1 MKKRKLIVLMLCVS
15 LVLSLA
21 VFGCGG
27 TNAPESDTAAVD
39 NSVEDTA
46 NLNIMYYAMGY
57 GTQWME
63 ALVKA
68 FEEKYPGVNV
78 NLEIVR
84 TAGVIENS
92 LRNPDYN
99 DVDLYFSKSEGYGTL
114 NSFAKMYNGGQ
125 SMRDLTEL
133 YNTTIPGE
141 DRTISQKLFPGL
153 RKMCQVGGRD
163 TEDAADDTYYW
174 MPYVAGNHCLF
185 YNEDVINN
193 ALGEGNWKLPRTT
206 DELMELCEALKA
218 KDCVFFV
225 PGMVDYWSTSL
236 YQIWWAQYEGF
247 ENYTK
252 FYEGIGYNPSMKR
265 EEQNSNKI
273 FNQPGRLASAQ
284 LCHDFLNYDA
294 GYVIQNAAEIGINR
308 LNEYQTRFMIQKY
321 NYALYVAGDWLMQ
334 EVQNNTTVE
343 LDSTIKMMKAPVAS
357 NILEA
362 TNSYSA
368 GNEKRL
374 PNITSDEMLSQVVAY
389 VDGEGELPAGVTDE
403 EVEFI
408 RSARNMVATLA
419 PTHTVFSPVYCNAK
433 TLADNFLLFMASDEG
448 IQIFKD
454 NCAGG
459 FSPFQYDYDYEKLHE
474 TEKTIYDCTKDA
486 VYVGY
491 YRVGDIFSKASVQP
505 YNLNTYFV
513 DMMTAKNGQTAEE
526 YNNVFL
532 TEYSDER
539 WSTYLNRLF
548 E

>member
-1 MKKRKLIVLMLCVS
+1 MRTKRLIALLLCITLTLS
-15 LVLSLA
+15 LVLT
-21 VFGCGG
+21 GCGG
-27 TNAPESDTAAVD
+27 ANANKVVD
-39 NSVEDTA
+39 NTVEDTT

-68 FEEKYPGVNV
+68 FQEKNPGINV
-78 NLEIVR
+78 NLQIVR
-84 TAGVIENS
+84 TSGQVENS
-92 LRNPDYN
+92 LRNPSTN
-99 DVDLYFSKSEGYGTL
+99 DIDLYFSKSEGYGTL
-114 NSFAKMYNGGQ
+114 ASFAKMYEGGQ
-125 SMRDLTEL
+125 AVRDLTEL

-141 DRTISQKLFPGL
+141 DQTIAEKLFPGL
-153 RKMCQVGGRD
+153 RKMCQVDGRD
-163 TEDAADDTYYW
+163 TEDTADDTYYW

-193 ALGEGNWKLPRTT
+193 ALGEGNWELPRTT
-206 DELMELCEALKA
+206 DELIALCEALKA
-218 KDCVFFV
+218 KGCVFLV

-252 FYEGIGYNPSMKR
+252 FYEGIGYNSSMQR

-273 FNQPGRLASAQ
+273 FNQPGRLASAET
-284 LCHDFLNYDA
+284 CYDILNYNA
-294 GYVIQNAAEIGINR
+294 GYVISNAAEIGVDR
-308 LNEYQTRFMIQKY
+308 LNDYQTSFMIQENKY
-321 NYALYVAGDWLMQ
+321 AFYVAGDWLMQ

-343 LDSTIKMMKAPVAS
+343 LDSTIKMMKVPVAS

-374 PNITSDEMLSQVVAY
+374 PNITSDEMLSQVVKY
-389 VDGEGELPAGVTDE
+389 VDGEGELPAGVTEE
-403 EVEFI
+403 EVEYI

-419 PTHTVFSPVYCNAK
+419 PTHTVFSPSYCNAK
-433 TLADNFLLFMASDEG
+433 KLADQFLLFMASDEG

-459 FSPFQYDYDYEKLHE
+459 FSPFQYEYDYEKLHE
-474 TEKTIYDCTKDA
+474 TEKSIYDCTKDA

-491 YRVGDIFSKASVQP
+491 YRVGDIFSKANVQP
-505 YNLNTYFV
+505 YSLNTYFV
-513 DMMTAKNGQTAEE
+513 DMMTAKNGQTPEE
-526 YNNVFL
+526 YNNIFL
-532 TEYSDER
+532 TEYSDDR

>member
-1 MKKRKLIVLMLCVS
+1 MRTKRLIAMMLCVVMALS
-15 LVLSLA
+15 LVLT
-21 VFGCGG
+21 GCGG
-27 TNAPESDTAAVD
+27 GASQNQTVD
-39 NSVEDTA
+39 NSVEDTT

-68 FEEKYPGVNV
+68 FKEKNPGINV
-78 NLEIVR
+78 NLQIVR
-84 TAGVIENS
+84 TAGQVENS
-92 LRNPDYN
+92 LRNPGTN
-99 DVDLYFSKSEGYGTL
+99 DIDLYFSKSEGYGTL
-114 NSFAKMYNGGQ
+114 ASFAKMYEGGQ
-125 SMRDLTEL
+125 AVRDLTEL

-141 DRTISQKLFPGL
+141 TQTIAEKLFPGL

-193 ALGEGNWKLPRTT
+193 ALGEGNWELPRTT
-206 DELMELCEALKA
+206 DELIALCERLKA
-218 KDCVFFV
+218 NGCVFLV

-252 FYEGIGYNPSMKR
+252 FYEGIGYNTSMQR
-265 EEQNSNKI
+265 EEKNSNKV

-284 LCHDFLNYDA
+284 TCYDILNYES
-294 GYVIQNAAEIGINR
+294 GYVIKNAAEIGVDR
-308 LNEYQTRFMIQKY
+308 LNDYQTSFMLQESKY
-321 NYALYVAGDWLMQ
+321 AFYVSGDWLMQ
-334 EVQNNTTVE
+334 EVQNNTTIDM
-343 LDSTIKMMKAPVAS
+343 DSTIKMMKVPVAS

-389 VDGEGELPAGVTDE
+389 VDGEGELPAGVTEE
-403 EVEFI
+403 EVEYI

-419 PTHTVFSPVYCNAK
+419 PTHTVFAPSYSNAQA
-433 TLADNFLLFMASDEG
+433 LADQFLLFMASDEG

-459 FSPFQYDYDYEKLHE
+459 FSPFQYEYDYEKLHE
-474 TEKTIYDCTKDA
+474 TEKSIYDCTKDA
-486 VYVGY
+486 VYVGF
-491 YRVGDIFSKASVQP
+491 YRAGDIFSKANVQP
-505 YNLNTYFV
+505 YSLNTYFV
-513 DMMTAKNGQTAEE
+513 DMMTAKNGQTPEE
-526 YNNVFL
+526 FNNIFL

>member
-1 MKKRKLIVLMLCVS
+1 MRTKRWIALLLCVA
-15 LVLSLA
+15 LSLS
-21 VFGCGG
+21 VVLTGCGG
-27 TNAPESDTAAVD
+27 SGSDNVVD
-39 NSVEDTA
+39 NSVEDTT

-68 FEEKYPGVNV
+68 FQEKNPGVNV
-78 NLEIVR
+78 NLQVVR
-84 TAGVIENS
+84 TAGQVENS
-92 LRNPDYN
+92 LRNPGTN
-99 DVDLYFSKSEGYGTL
+99 DIDLYFSKSEGYGTL
-114 NSFAKMYNGGQ
+114 ASFAKMYEGGQ
-125 SMRDLTEL
+125 AVRDLTEL

-141 DRTISQKLFPGL
+141 DQTIAEKLYPGL
-153 RKMCQVGGRD
+153 RKMCQVDGRE

-193 ALGEGNWKLPRTT
+193 ALGEGNWEEPKTT
-206 DELMELCEALKA
+206 DEMLALCEALKA
-218 KDCVFFV
+218 KGCVILV

-247 ENYTK
+247 NNYTK
-252 FYEGIGYNPSMKR
+252 FYEGIGYNSSMNR
-265 EEQNSNKI
+265 EEKNSNKV
-273 FNQPGRLASAQ
+273 FNQPGRLASAETCYQ
-284 LCHDFLNYDA
+284 FLNYDA
-294 GYVIQNAAEIGINR
+294 GYVIQNAAEIGVDR
-308 LNEYQTRFMIQKY
+308 LNDYQTSFMIQENKY
-321 NYALYVAGDWLMQ
+321 AFYVAGDWLMQ
-334 EVQNNTTVE
+334 EVQNNTTIE
-343 LDSTIKMMKAPVAS
+343 LDSTIKMMKVPVAS

-374 PNITSDEMLSQVVAY
+374 PNITSDEMLSQVVSY
-389 VDGEGELPAGVTDE
+389 VDGNGELPAGVTEE
-403 EVEFI
+403 EVEYI

-419 PTHTVFSPVYCNAK
+419 PTHTVFAPVYSNAK
-433 TLADNFLLFMASDEG
+433 ALADKFLLFMASDEG

-459 FSPFQYDYDYEKLHE
+459 FSPFQYAYDYEKLHE
-474 TEKTIYDCTKDA
+474 TEKSIYDCTKDA
-486 VYVGY
+486 VYVGF
-491 YRVGDIFSKASVQP
+491 YRVGDIFSKANVQP

-513 DMMTAKNGQTAEE
+513 DMMTAKNGQTPEE

-532 TEYSDER
+532 NEYSDDR

>member
-1 MKKRKLIVLMLCVS
+1 MKTKRLIALLLSVTIALS
-15 LVLSLA
+15 LVLT
-21 VFGCGG
+21 GCGG
-27 TNAPESDTAAVD
+27 GGSQNQVVD
-39 NSVEDTA
+39 NSVEDTT

-57 GTQWME
+57 GTKWME

-68 FEEKYPGVNV
+68 FQDKNPGVNV
-78 NLEIVR
+78 NLQVVR
-84 TAGVIENS
+84 TAGQVENS
-92 LRNPDYN
+92 LRNPNTN
-99 DVDLYFSKSEGYGTL
+99 DIDLYFSKSEGYGTL
-114 NSFAKMYNGGQ
+114 ASFAKMYNDGQ
-125 SMRDLTEL
+125 AMRDLTAL

-141 DRTISQKLFPGL
+141 DRTIADKLFPGL
-153 RKMCQVGGRD
+153 RKMCQVDGRG

-174 MPYVAGNHCLF
+174 VPYVAGNHCLF

-193 ALGEGNWKLPRTT
+193 ALGEGNWEVPRTT
-206 DELMELCEALKA
+206 DELIALCERLKA
-218 KDCVFFV
+218 EGCVFFV
-225 PGMVDYWSTSL
+225 PGMIDYWSTSL

-252 FYEGIGYNPSMKR
+252 FYEGIGYNSSMNR
-265 EEQNSNKI
+265 EEKNSNKI
-273 FNQPGRLASAQ
+273 FNQPGRLAAAQ
-284 LCHDFLNYDA
+284 TCYDILNYNA
-294 GYVIQNAAEIGINR
+294 GYVNQNAAEIGVDR
-308 LNEYQTRFMIQKY
+308 LNDYQTNFMIQENKY
-321 NYALYVAGDWLMQ
+321 AFYVSGDWLMQ

-343 LDSTIKMMKAPVAS
+343 LDSTIKMMKVPVTS

-368 GNEKRL
+368 GGEKRL

-389 VDGEGELPAGVTDE
+389 VDGEGELPAGVTEE

-419 PTHTVFSPVYCNAK
+419 PTHTAFAPVYSNAQA
-433 TLADNFLLFMASDEG
+433 LADQFLLFMASDEG

-459 FSPFQYDYDYEKLHE
+459 FSAFQYDYDYEKLHE
-474 TEKTIYDCTKDA
+474 TEKSIYDCTKDA
-486 VYVGY
+486 VYVGA
-491 YRVGDIFSKASVQP
+491 YRVGDIFSKANVQP
-505 YNLNTYFV
+505 YSLNTYFV
-513 DMMTAKNGQTAEE
+513 DMMTAKNGQTPEE

-532 TEYSDER
+532 TEYADDR

>member
-1 MKKRKLIVLMLCVS
+1 MRTKRWIALLLCVA
-15 LVLSLA
+15 LTLSIALT
-21 VFGCGG
+21 GCGG
-27 TNAPESDTAAVD
+27 SGSDNVVD
-39 NSVEDTA
+39 NSVEDTT

-68 FEEKYPGVNV
+68 FQEKNPGVNV
-78 NLEIVR
+78 NLQVVR
-84 TAGVIENS
+84 TAGQVENS
-92 LRNPDYN
+92 LRNPGTN
-99 DVDLYFSKSEGYGTL
+99 DIDLYFSKSEGYGTL
-114 NSFAKMYNGGQ
+114 ASFAKMYEGGQ
-125 SMRDLTEL
+125 AVRDLTEL

-141 DRTISQKLFPGL
+141 DQTIAEKLYPGL
-153 RKMCQVGGRD
+153 RKMCQVDGRE

-193 ALGEGNWKLPRTT
+193 ALGEGNWEEPKTT
-206 DELMELCEALKA
+206 DEMLALCEALKA
-218 KDCVFFV
+218 KGCVILV

-247 ENYTK
+247 DNYTK
-252 FYEGIGYNPSMKR
+252 FYEGIGYNSSMNR
-265 EEQNSNKI
+265 EEKNSNKV
-273 FNQPGRLASAQ
+273 FNQPGRLASAETCYQ
-284 LCHDFLNYDA
+284 FLNYDA
-294 GYVIQNAAEIGINR
+294 GYVIQNAAEIGVDR
-308 LNEYQTRFMIQKY
+308 LNDYQTSFMIQENKY
-321 NYALYVAGDWLMQ
+321 AFYVAGDWLMQ
-334 EVQNNTTVE
+334 EVQNNTTIE
-343 LDSTIKMMKAPVAS
+343 LDSTIKMMKVPVAS

-374 PNITSDEMLSQVVAY
+374 PNITSDEMLSQVVSY
-389 VDGEGELPAGVTDE
+389 VDGNGELPAGVTEE
-403 EVEFI
+403 EVEYI

-419 PTHTVFSPVYCNAK
+419 PTHTVFAPTYSNAK
-433 TLADNFLLFMASDEG
+433 ALADKFLLFMASDEG

-459 FSPFQYDYDYEKLHE
+459 FSPFQYAYDYEKLHE
-474 TEKTIYDCTKDA
+474 TEKSIYDCTKDA
-486 VYVGY
+486 VYVGF
-491 YRVGDIFSKASVQP
+491 YRVGDIFSKANVQP

-513 DMMTAKNGQTAEE
+513 DMMTAKNGQTPEE

-532 TEYSDER
+532 NEYSDDR

>member
-1 MKKRKLIVLMLCVS
+1 MKTKRLTALLLCVILTLSIVLT
-15 LVLSLA
+15 
-21 VFGCGG
+21 GCGG
-27 TNAPESDTAAVD
+27 PGGNGGKVVD
-39 NSVEDTA
+39 NTVEDTT

-68 FEEKYPGVNV
+68 FQEKNPGVNV

-84 TAGVIENS
+84 TGGVIENS
-92 LRNPDYN
+92 LRNPSYN
-99 DVDLYFSKSEGYGTL
+99 DIDLYFSKSEGYGTVA
-114 NSFAKMYNGGQ
+114 SFAKMYEGGQ
-125 SMRDLTEL
+125 AVRDLTAL
-133 YNTTIPGE
+133 FNTTIPGE
-141 DRTISQKLFPGL
+141 DQTIAEKLFPGL
-153 RKMCQVGGRD
+153 RQMCQVGGRD

-193 ALGEGNWKLPRTT
+193 ALGEGNWEVPRTT
-206 DELMELCEALKA
+206 QELMALCERLSEKN
-218 KDCVFFV
+218 CVFFV

-252 FYEGIGYNPSMKR
+252 FYEGIGYNTSMKR
-265 EEQNSNKI
+265 EEKNSNKI
-273 FNQPGRLASAQ
+273 FNQPGRLAAAET
-284 LCHDFLNYDA
+284 CYDILNYDA
-294 GYVIQNAAEIGINR
+294 GYVIKNAAEIGVNR

-321 NYALYVAGDWLMQ
+321 NYAFYVAGDWLMQ
-334 EVQNNTTVE
+334 EVQNNTTVD

-368 GNEKRL
+368 ENEKRL

-389 VDGEGELPAGVTDE
+389 VDGEGELPEGVTEE
-403 EVEFI
+403 EVEYI
-408 RSARNMVATLA
+408 RSARNMVASLA
-419 PTHTVFSPVYCNAK
+419 PTHTVFAPVYSNAK
-433 TLADNFLLFMASDEG
+433 TLADKFLLFMASDEG

-459 FSPFQYDYDYEKLHE
+459 FSPFQYEYDYEKLHE
-474 TEKTIYDCTKDA
+474 TEKSIYDCTKDA

-491 YRVGDIFSKASVQP
+491 YRVGDIFSKANVQP

-513 DMMTAKNGQTAEE
+513 DMMTAKNGQTPEE

-532 TEYSDER
+532 KEYSDDR

>member
-1 MKKRKLIVLMLCVS
+1 MRTKRLIALLLCVALALSIVLT
-15 LVLSLA
+15 
-21 VFGCGG
+21 GCGG
-27 TNAPESDTAAVD
+27 TNSNKVVD
-39 NSVEDTA
+39 NSVEDTT

-57 GTQWME
+57 GTKWME
-63 ALVKA
+63 ALVKE
-68 FEEKYPGVNV
+68 FQEQNPGVNV
-78 NLEIVR
+78 NLQVVR
-84 TAGVIENS
+84 TAGQVENS
-92 LRNPDYN
+92 LRNPGSN
-99 DVDLYFSKSEGYGTL
+99 DIDLYFSKSEGYGTL
-114 NSFAKMYNGGQ
+114 ASFAKMYEGGQ
-125 SMRDLTEL
+125 AIRDLTAL

-141 DRTISQKLFPGL
+141 DQTISEKLFPGL
-153 RKMCQVGGRD
+153 RKMCQVDGRD
-163 TEDAADDTYYW
+163 TEDTADDTYYW

-193 ALGEGNWKLPRTT
+193 ALGEGNWEVPRTT
-206 DELMELCEALKA
+206 DEMIALCEALKA
-218 KDCVFFV
+218 KGCVILV

-252 FYEGIGYNPSMKR
+252 FYEGIGYNTSMNR
-265 EEQNSNKI
+265 EEKNSNKI
-273 FNQPGRLASAQ
+273 FNQPGRLASAET
-284 LCHDFLNYDA
+284 CYEFLNYDN
-294 GYVIQNAAEIGINR
+294 GYVISNAAEIAVDR
-308 LNEYQTRFMIQKY
+308 LNDYQTSFMIQENKY
-321 NYALYVAGDWLMQ
+321 AFYVAGDWLMQ

-368 GNEKRL
+368 GKEKRL

-389 VDGEGELPAGVTDE
+389 VDGEGELPAGVTEE
-403 EVEFI
+403 EVEYI
-408 RSARNMVATLA
+408 RSGRNMVATLA
-419 PTHTVFSPVYCNAK
+419 PTHTVFAPVYSNAK
-433 TLADNFLLFMASDEG
+433 ALADKFLLFMASDEG

-459 FSPFQYDYDYEKLHE
+459 FSPFQYAYDYEKLHE
-474 TEKTIYDCTKDA
+474 TEKSIYDCTKDA
-486 VYVGY
+486 VYVGF
-491 YRVGDIFSKASVQP
+491 YRVGDIFSKANVQP

-513 DMMTAKNGQTAEE
+513 DMMTAKNGQTPEE

-532 TEYSDER
+532 TEYSDDR

>member
-1 MKKRKLIVLMLCVS
+1 MRTKRWIALLLCVA
-15 LVLSLA
+15 LTLSIALT
-21 VFGCGG
+21 GCGG
-27 TNAPESDTAAVD
+27 SGSDNVVD
-39 NSVEDTA
+39 NSVEDTT

-68 FEEKYPGVNV
+68 FQEKNPGVNV
-78 NLEIVR
+78 NLQVVR
-84 TAGVIENS
+84 TAGQVENS
-92 LRNPDYN
+92 LRNPGTN
-99 DVDLYFSKSEGYGTL
+99 DIDLYFSKSEGYGTL
-114 NSFAKMYNGGQ
+114 ASFAKMYEGGQ
-125 SMRDLTEL
+125 AVRDLTEL

-141 DRTISQKLFPGL
+141 DQTIAEKLYPGL
-153 RKMCQVGGRD
+153 RKMCQVDGRE

-193 ALGEGNWKLPRTT
+193 ALGEGNWEVPNTT
-206 DELMELCEALKA
+206 DEMLALCEALKA
-218 KDCVFFV
+218 KGCVILV

-247 ENYTK
+247 DNYTK
-252 FYEGIGYNPSMKR
+252 FYEGIGYNSSMNR
-265 EEQNSNKI
+265 EEKNSNKV
-273 FNQPGRLASAQ
+273 FNQPGRLASAETCYQ
-284 LCHDFLNYDA
+284 FLNYDA
-294 GYVIQNAAEIGINR
+294 GYVIQNAAEIGVDR
-308 LNEYQTRFMIQKY
+308 LNDYQTSFMIQENKY
-321 NYALYVAGDWLMQ
+321 AFYVAGDWLMQ
-334 EVQNNTTVE
+334 EVQNNTTIE
-343 LDSTIKMMKAPVAS
+343 LDSTIKMMKVPVAS

-374 PNITSDEMLSQVVAY
+374 PNITSDEMLSQVVSY
-389 VDGEGELPAGVTDE
+389 VDGNGELPAGVTEE
-403 EVEFI
+403 EVEYI

-419 PTHTVFSPVYCNAK
+419 PTHTVFAPTYSNAK
-433 TLADNFLLFMASDEG
+433 ALADKFLLFMASDEG

-459 FSPFQYDYDYEKLHE
+459 FSPFQYAYDYEKLHE
-474 TEKTIYDCTKDA
+474 TEKSIYDCTKDA
-486 VYVGY
+486 VYVGF
-491 YRVGDIFSKASVQP
+491 YRVGDIFSKANVQP

-513 DMMTAKNGQTAEE
+513 DMMTAKNGQTPEE

-532 TEYSDER
+532 NEYSDDR

>member
-1 MKKRKLIVLMLCVS
+1 MKTKRLIALLLCVTLALSIVLT
-15 LVLSLA
+15 
-21 VFGCGG
+21 GCGNVG
-27 TNAPESDTAAVD
+27 GSNNPNELVD
-39 NSVEDTA
+39 NSVEDTT

-63 ALVKA
+63 ALAKK
-68 FEEKYPGVNV
+68 FQENNPGVNV

-92 LRNPDYN
+92 LRNPNYN
-99 DVDLYFSKSEGYGTL
+99 DIDLYFSKSEGYGTL
-114 NSFAKMYNGGQ
+114 DSFAKMYEGGQ
-125 SMRDLTEL
+125 AVRDLTAL
-133 YNTTIPGE
+133 YNTIIPGE
-141 DRTISQKLFPGL
+141 DQTIAEKLFPGL
-153 RKMCQVGGRD
+153 RKMCQVDGRD
-163 TEDAADDTYYW
+163 TEDTADDTYYW

-193 ALGEGNWKLPRTT
+193 ALGEGNWELPRTT
-206 DELMELCEALKA
+206 QELMELCEKLKA

-252 FYEGIGYNPSMKR
+252 FYEGIGYNTSMKR
-265 EEQNSNKI
+265 EEKNSNKI
-273 FNQPGRLASAQ
+273 FNQPGRLAAAQ
-284 LCHDFLNYDA
+284 TCYDLLNYDA

-321 NYALYVAGDWLMQ
+321 NYAFYVAGDWLMQ
-334 EVQNNTTVE
+334 EVQNNTTVD

-368 GNEKRL
+368 AGEKRL

-389 VDGEGELPAGVTDE
+389 VDGEGELPAGVTEE
-403 EVEFI
+403 EVEYI

-419 PTHTVFSPVYCNAK
+419 PTHTVFAPVYSNAK
-433 TLADNFLLFMASDEG
+433 TLADKFLLFMASDEG

-459 FSPFQYDYDYEKLHE
+459 FSPFQYEYDYERLHE
-474 TEKTIYDCTKDA
+474 TEQSIFDCTKDA

-491 YRVGDIFSKASVQP
+491 YRVGDIFSKANVQP

-513 DMMTAKNGQTAEE
+513 DMMTAKNGQTPEE
-526 YNNVFL
+526 FNNVFL
-532 TEYSDER
+532 TEYSDDR

>member
-27 TNAPESDTAAVD
+27 TNAPENETAAVD

-193 ALGEGNWKLPRTT
+193 ALGEGNWELPRTT

-486 VYVGY
+486 VYVGF
-491 YRVGDIFSKASVQP
+491 YRVGDIFSKASVQS

-526 YNNVFL
+526 FNNVFL

>member
-1 MKKRKLIVLMLCVS
+1 MIALLLCVT
-15 LVLSLA
+15 LA
-21 VFGCGG
+21 MGIMLTGCGG
-27 TNAPESDTAAVD
+27 GGSQNQVVD
-39 NSVEDTA
+39 NSVEDTT

-68 FEEKYPGVNV
+68 FQEKNPGVNV
-78 NLEIVR
+78 NLQIVR
-84 TAGVIENS
+84 TGGQVENS
-92 LRNPDYN
+92 LRNPNYN
-99 DVDLYFSKSEGYGTL
+99 DIDLYFSKSEGYGL
-114 NSFAKMYNGGQ
+114 LASFAKMYEGGQ
-125 SMRDLTEL
+125 AVRDLTEL

-141 DRTISQKLFPGL
+141 DQTIAEKLFPGL
-153 RKMCQVGGRD
+153 RKMCQVDGRD
-163 TEDAADDTYYW
+163 TEDTADDTYYW

-193 ALGEGNWKLPRTT
+193 ALGEGNWELPRTT
-206 DELMELCEALKA
+206 DELIALCEALKA

-225 PGMVDYWSTSL
+225 PGMIDYWSTSL
-236 YQIWWAQYEGF
+236 YQVWWAQYEGF

-252 FYEGIGYNPSMKR
+252 FYEGIGYNTSMKR
-265 EEQNSNKI
+265 EEKNSNKI

-284 LCHDFLNYDA
+284 TCYDILNYNA
-294 GYVIQNAAEIGINR
+294 GYVNQNAAEISVDR
-308 LNEYQTRFMIQKY
+308 LNDYQTNFMIQENKY
-321 NYALYVAGDWLMQ
+321 AFYVSGDWLMQ

-343 LDSTIKMMKAPVAS
+343 LDSTIKMMKVPVAS

-362 TNSYSA
+362 ANSYSA
-368 GNEKRL
+368 AGEKRL

-389 VDGEGELPAGVTDE
+389 VDGIGELPAGVTEE

-419 PTHTVFSPVYCNAK
+419 PTHTVFAPAYSNAK
-433 TLADNFLLFMASDEG
+433 ALADKFLLFMASDEA

-474 TEKTIYDCTKDA
+474 TEKSIYDCTKDA

-491 YRVGDIFSKASVQP
+491 YKVGDIFSKASVET
-505 YNLNTYFV
+505 YRLNTYYV
-513 DMMTAKNGQTAEE
+513 DMMTAKNGQTPEE
-526 YNNVFL
+526 FNNIFL
-532 TEYSDER
+532 TEYSDDR

>member
-1 MKKRKLIVLMLCVS
+1 MKTKRMIALLLSVTIALS
-15 LVLSLA
+15 LVLA
-21 VFGCGG
+21 GCGG
-27 TNAPESDTAAVD
+27 GGGSQNQTVD

-57 GTQWME
+57 GTKWME

-68 FEEKYPGVNV
+68 FQDKNPGVNV
-78 NLEIVR
+78 NLQIVR
-84 TAGVIENS
+84 TAGQVENS
-92 LRNPDYN
+92 LRNPNTN
-99 DVDLYFSKSEGYGTL
+99 DIDLYFSKSEGYGTL
-114 NSFAKMYNGGQ
+114 ASFAKMYNDGQ
-125 SMRDLTEL
+125 AVRDLTAL

-141 DRTISQKLFPGL
+141 DQTIADKLFPGL
-153 RKMCQVGGRD
+153 RKMCQVNGRN
-163 TEDAADDTYYW
+163 TEDTADDTYYW

-193 ALGEGNWKLPRTT
+193 ALGEGNWELPRTT
-206 DELMELCEALKA
+206 DELIALCERLKA
-218 KDCVFFV
+218 EGCVFFV
-225 PGMVDYWSTSL
+225 PGMIDYWSTSL

-252 FYEGIGYNPSMKR
+252 FYEGIGYNSSMNR
-265 EEQNSNKI
+265 EEKNSNKI

-284 LCHDFLNYDA
+284 TCYDILNYDA
-294 GYVIQNAAEIGINR
+294 GYVNQNAAEIGVDR
-308 LNEYQTRFMIQKY
+308 LNDYQTNFMIQENKY
-321 NYALYVAGDWLMQ
+321 AFYVSGDWLMQ

-343 LDSTIKMMKAPVAS
+343 LDSTVKMMKVPVTS

-368 GNEKRL
+368 GGEKRL

-389 VDGEGELPAGVTDE
+389 VDGEGELPAGVTEE
-403 EVEFI
+403 EVAYI

-419 PTHTVFSPVYCNAK
+419 PTHTVFAPVYSNAK
-433 TLADNFLLFMASDEG
+433 ALADQFLLFMASDEG

-459 FSPFQYDYDYEKLHE
+459 FSPFQYAYDYEKLHE
-474 TEKTIYDCTKDA
+474 TEQSIYDCTKDA
-486 VYVGY
+486 VYVGF
-491 YRVGDIFSKASVQP
+491 YRAGDIFSKANVQP

-513 DMMTAKNGQTAEE
+513 DMMTAKNGQTPEE
-526 YNNVFL
+526 YNNIFL
-532 TEYSDER
+532 TEYADDR

>member
-1 MKKRKLIVLMLCVS
+1 MKTKRMIALLLCVTIALS
-15 LVLSLA
+15 LVLT
-21 VFGCGG
+21 GCGG
-27 TNAPESDTAAVD
+27 GGSQDQLVD
-39 NSVEDTA
+39 NSVEDTT

-68 FEEKYPGVNV
+68 FQEKNPGVNV
-78 NLEIVR
+78 NLQIVR
-84 TAGVIENS
+84 TAGQVENS
-92 LRNPDYN
+92 LRNPNTN

-114 NSFAKMYNGGQ
+114 ASFAKMYNDGQ
-125 SMRDLTEL
+125 AVRDLTEL

-141 DRTISQKLFPGL
+141 DQTIAEKLFPGL
-153 RKMCQVGGRD
+153 RKMCQVDGRD
-163 TEDAADDTYYW
+163 TEDTADDTYYW

-193 ALGEGNWKLPRTT
+193 ALGEGNWELPRTT
-206 DELMELCEALKA
+206 DELIALCEQLKA
-218 KDCVFFV
+218 EGCVFFV
-225 PGMVDYWSTSL
+225 PGMIDYWSTSL

-252 FYEGIGYNPSMKR
+252 FYEGIGYNSSMNR
-265 EEQNSNKI
+265 EEKNSNKI

-284 LCHDFLNYDA
+284 TCYELLNYNA
-294 GYVIQNAAEIGINR
+294 GYVNQNAAEIGVDR
-308 LNEYQTRFMIQKY
+308 LNDYQTNFMIQENKY
-321 NYALYVAGDWLMQ
+321 AFYVSGDWLMQ

-343 LDSTIKMMKAPVAS
+343 LDSTIKMMKVPVAS

-389 VDGEGELPAGVTDE
+389 VDGEGELPAGVTEE
-403 EVEFI
+403 EVEYI

-419 PTHTVFSPVYCNAK
+419 PTHTVFAPAYSNAK
-433 TLADNFLLFMASDEG
+433 TLADQFLLFMASDEG

-454 NCAGG
+454 NCSGG
-459 FSPFQYDYDYEKLHE
+459 FSPFQYEYDYEKLHE
-474 TEKTIYDCTKDA
+474 TEKSIYDCTKDA

-491 YRVGDIFSKASVQP
+491 YRVGDIFSKANVQP

-513 DMMTAKNGQTAEE
+513 DMMTAKNGQTPEE

-532 TEYSDER
+532 TEYSDDR